1 MGYLQ
6 GIGLT
11 TRKLIKRHGMRQKW
25 GALQCNDLQ
34 ARYVNFKHLWDANGI
49 KKKGRPRKPS
59 T

>member
-34 ARYVNFKHLWDANGI
+34 ARYVNFKHLWDANETFS
-49 KKKGRPRKPS
+49 RMARE
-59 T
+59 